1 MELKSFLG
9 TGWKFPPSFSKEN
22 KNVTLVSDETDIAE
36 SLRILLS
43 TDPGERLMR
52 PEYGCNLRKF
62 MFERHDTSFVTGLN
76 NTISK
81 AILNFE
87 ARVDFIDAKVIT
99 RNELDGVLHIE
110 VNYKIIITN
119 TRHNIVFPFYLLEG
133 TNL

>member
-9 TGWKFPPSFSKEN
+9 TGWGFPPAFEKET
-22 KNVTLVSDETDIAE
+22 KKVSMVSNETDIAE
-36 SLRILLS
+36 SLHILLS
-43 TDPGERLMR
+43 TEPGERLMR

-62 MFERHDTSFVTGLN
+62 IFERHDASFIAGLN
-76 NTISK
+76 HTINQ

-87 ARVDFIDAKVIT
+87 PRIDFIDAKVIT
-99 RNELDGVLHIE
+99 SNELDGIIHIE

-119 TRHNIVFPFYLLEG
+119 TRHNLVFPFYLLEG

>member
-9 TGWKFPPSFSKEN
+9 TGWKFPPSFSKET

-36 SLRILLS
+36 SLHILLS
-43 TDPGERLMR
+43 TDLGERLMR
-52 PEYGCNLRKF
+52 PEYGCNLKKF
-62 MFERHDTSFVTGLN
+62 MFEQHDTSFVTGLN
-76 NTISK
+76 HTISK

-87 ARVDFIDAKVIT
+87 ARVDFIDAKIVT